1 MLLRLFIKYKIT
13 HKQNVACR
21 LWVLSIKI
29 NVLCFVYYSAE
40 QMVMILTQFSFR
52 FLFSSLRKKPHKN
65 TELLFHFVTAGY
77 QSISIHGTVMIAHVV
92 QGPNLIGLH
101 FSAVFH
107 IRKNKVSLWWGLS
120 AHDCTTLINQTWQQ
134 WLHLFKS
141 KTSRFQNEN
150 HQISVWIS
158 SSVMFFHLFLFFLV
172 LITANDTFYIDTDH
186 YIWSTSCV
194 DHI

>member
-1 MLLRLFIKYKIT
+1 MFCLFSWTDGNDFDTI
-13 HKQNVACR
+13 
-21 LWVLSIKI
+21 
-29 NVLCFVYYSAE
+29 
-40 QMVMILTQFSFR
+40 QFSFS
-52 FLFSSLRKKPHKN
+52 FFPPWEKKTKHKN
-65 TELLFHFVTAGY
+65 TELLLHFVTAGY
-77 QSISIHGTVMIAHVV
+77 QSISVHGTVMIAHVV

-120 AHDCTTLINQTWQQ
+120 AHDSTTLINQTWQH

-141 KTSRFQNEN
+141 KTARFQNGN
-150 HQISVWIS
+150 HQISIWIS
-158 SSVMFFHLFLFFLV
+158 SSVMFCHLFLFFLV

-186 YIWSTSCV
+186 YMWSTARV